1 MAATVLATRRLTVR
15 SWRDEDVEPLAAI
28 GTDLEVV
35 RYLRGVPWS
44 IEDAAQ
50 IVAQNRDVE
59 ASTGVTMWA
68 LEDRGSGTLVGYCG
82 FAPTNA
88 ACLRPDLIE
97 IGWALDRHR
106 WGEGLATEAA
116 VGVMPVGLDLFGP
129 GRIVAK
135 CHIDNSASERVM
147 RRVGLRR
154 VGVFR
159 AFDDSTIV
167 CRFPASYRSPAE

>member
-1 MAATVLATRRLTVR
+1 ML
-15 SWRDEDVEPLAAI
+15 
-28 GTDLEVV
+28 
-35 RYLRGVPWS
+35 
-44 IEDAAQ
+44 
-50 IVAQNRDVE
+50 
-59 ASTGVTMWA
+59 WA

-154 VGVFR
+154 GDAASEGGGGEGAHAEGSPKECPPGETNGSTNPNGLTTVDYTSGNIH
-159 AFDDSTIV
+159 AF
-167 CRFPASYRSPAE
+167 